1 MDNFADTLWREF
13 VVESEEHLQAVEPML
28 ARADPQQ
35 SSAADI
41 AQLFRSFHS
50 VKGLARAMDVLGMEG
65 VAHHAENLLGL
76 VREGRAAL
84 KPELADLLLQSVD
97 ALKRM
102 RDVVVEGRRDVPPDP
117 DLLARLASAFAEAGG
132 TTAAAAPQPAAAVA
146 ADGPPLH
153 EDPEMLAIFV
163 EMVKARGPDLCAALA
178 AGATERESA
187 LDAAETLAHAAEVM
201 NFDALADSFGG
212 LRDVLEG
219 LSSGVGNV
227 DAARADLLSRL
238 GDIRLQIELTGEI
251 TGQDAGAD
259 AYAAALAERVGDER
273 HRLTAAIAALNRRLR
288 EDAAEGERAA
298 AEADAASIA
307 RLARSLRGVT
317 ATLSLPRTGEIA
329 LLVEDL
335 YGRVANGEV
344 VAYDTLADA
353 ADEVFSE
360 LVARATTGE
369 IADLSDSDA
378 TRLGDRLRAP
388 STAAAQ
394 RMLREDGQDQLIAGL
409 AVPSELLAILSDD
422 NLAALQRGIAEDGL
436 LPYEILVHLE
446 DDPETAE
453 RLTGWLISEA
463 RPITNRTVVSGGE
476 SWFEFLALSPL
487 EPAAL
492 AAALQVLD
500 PGRRCVK
507 RVRRLTAAA
516 GGELVLDQSG
526 TAQPTP
532 GAVTG
537 AVTATTGTGTG
548 AAGAAARPS
557 ATANLIRVRGE
568 TLDTFLDEL
577 GEMRALVGTLSH
589 LSRDADTRAILARS
603 RVIADDLPAE
613 LRDELRATLD
623 GLRERDRRLL
633 QAEEAI
639 STLLSRLH
647 LSALELR
654 VVPVDVVL
662 NRLPRMVRDLAQQHG
677 KSVELVLEGRD
688 VRIDKSMV
696 EVLVD
701 PLIHMVR
708 NALDH
713 GIEPPEARRA
723 AGKPERATLT
733 VRAAQHASEI
743 RIEIADDGRGLDAE
757 AIRAKAVGQGLVSPA
772 HAPGLTEAEIF
783 PFIFEAGLS
792 TAPVVTETSG
802 RGVGMDVVLST
813 VRRLNGDIK
822 IQSERGRGTAFTL
835 VLPVSAALQ
844 TALIVRVGDQSLA
857 IPDRHV
863 LAVAEVETSAI
874 RLIGDH
880 RSILHRQAMLPLY
893 ELGSLLG
900 MPGHAAPAERR
911 SEPVVVATNG
921 RQMIGLEVDAIERRQ
936 ELFLKDLDP
945 RLARFPGVGGAS
957 VLGDGSVVLVLDS
970 EELIELAARGGGQPL
985 ATVQRLAS

>member
-132 TTAAAAPQPAAAVA
+132 TAVAAAPQPAAAAA

-163 EMVKARGPDLCAALA
+163 EMVKARGPELCAALA
-178 AGATERESA
+178 AGATERASA

-219 LSSGVGNV
+219 LSSEGAGV
-227 DAARADLLSRL
+227 DAARPDLLSRL

-298 AEADAASIA
+298 AEADAAAIA

-360 LVARATTGE
+360 LVERATAGE

-378 TRLGDRLRAP
+378 ARLGDRLRAP

-394 RMLREDGQDQLIAGL
+394 RMLRDDGQDQLIAGL

-422 NLAALQRGIAEDGL
+422 NLAELQRGIAEDGL

-453 RLTGWLISEA
+453 RLTGWLIGEA

-492 AAALQVLD
+492 AATLQVLD
-500 PGRRCVK
+500 PERRCVK
-507 RVRRLTAAA
+507 RVRRLTDAA

-526 TAQPTP
+526 SAQPTP
-532 GAVTG
+532 GAVT
-537 AVTATTGTGTG
+537 VATTGTGAGG
-548 AAGAAARPS
+548 AAAARPS

-713 GIEPPEARRA
+713 GIEAPEARRA

-772 HAPGLTEAEIF
+772 QATGLTEAEIF

-822 IQSERGRGTAFTL
+822 INSERGRGTAFTL

-900 MPGHAAPAERR
+900 MPCQAPPAERR
-911 SEPVVVATNG
+911 SEPVVVTTNG

-985 ATVQRLAS
+985 AAVQRLAS